1 MSKQPAP
8 CPTLYRLAFTREDFD
23 YLRNFVAAATGI
35 VAGDDKY
42 TLYYSRLAA
51 RLRLLGLPDF
61 RAYCDYLKQNPE
73 TESIELVNSLT
84 TNLTSFFR
92 EPHHFDFIREQIVP
106 ARRRAG
112 VKRLR
117 IWSAGCSS
125 GEEAYSIAITLLQ
138 SILDVAH
145 WDIEI
150 VATDID
156 SHVLASAV
164 EGVYDRERVAHLDA
178 TIRDRFFRRD
188 PTSDGA
194 RVSIS
199 EEPRRLV
206 QFRHHNLLHPWAF
219 HGRFDLIFCR
229 NVVIYFSQDTKSWLV
244 NRFAEALADGG
255 YLFMGHSESLYRT
268 SDRFESCGNTV
279 YRLKTDAGA
288 REQAGGEP

>member
-1 MSKQPAP
+1 MSKQPAL
-8 CPTLYRLAFTREDFD
+8 CPTLHRLAFTREDFD
-23 YLRNFVAAATGI
+23 YLRHFVAAATGI
-35 VAGDDKY
+35 VAGEEKY

-51 RLRLLGLPDF
+51 RLRLLGLADF
-61 RAYCDYLKQNPE
+61 RAYRDYLKQNPE

-106 ARRRAG
+106 ASRQAG

-117 IWSAGCSS
+117 VWSAGCSS

-138 SILDVAH
+138 SIPDVAH

-156 SHVLASAV
+156 SQVLASAV
-164 EGVYDRERVAHLDA
+164 EGVYASERVAHLDPA
-178 TIRDRFFRRD
+178 IRERFFRVA
-188 PTSDGA
+188 PASDGA
-194 RVSIS
+194 RVSVS
-199 EEPRRLV
+199 EESRRLV
-206 QFRHHNLLHPWAF
+206 QFRHHNLLHPWPF
-219 HGRFDLIFCR
+219 HARFDAIFCR
-229 NVVIYFSQDTKSWLV
+229 NVVIYFSQDTKTWLV
-244 NRFAEALADGG
+244 NRFAEALVDDG

-279 YRLKTDAGA
+279 YRMKSDADAGDA
-288 REQAGGEP
+288 S